1 MSEGV
6 SLRSLM
12 IERTCAQ
19 NCMGH
24 EGNSGGCCTLGD
36 RDFIM
41 GPVLDADAVL
51 ERLSAL
57 WGRAVPRAEVF
68 IDFEEGRA
76 LFPELENWQ
85 NPKNF
90 PALRVRPD
98 KPRIPCV
105 FFDEARPG
113 CSIYEAR
120 PHMCEIFACDWLKA
134 VLELF

>member
-41 GPVLDADAVL
+41 GPVLDAEAVL

-68 IDFEEGRA
+68 IDFE
-76 LFPELENWQ
+76 FV
-85 NPKNF
+85 
-90 PALRVRPD
+90 LRVGMQ
-98 KPRIPCV
+98 
-105 FFDEARPG
+105 E
-113 CSIYEAR
+113 
-120 PHMCEIFACDWLKA
+120 LL
-134 VLELF
+134 VLIEPLGHFLSSHRR